1 MEEAKPSTARTQ
13 RGVLGQITAVSGL
26 GRGRVEGLSWEG
38 PAALKPPMSTAF
50 RSISLSGKAVGADFP
65 LKVQL

>member
-1 MEEAKPSTARTQ
+1 MEEAKPSTVRTQ
-13 RGVLGQITAVSGL
+13 RGAGPDHSCSGL
-26 GRGRVEGLSWEG
+26 GRGRIEGLSWEG